1 MNNLETPPSPD
12 DSKERRLEFINA
24 LQEELLSLVKDEEIS
39 VGEALGVM
47 RRGTAVEVGFSEDP
61 KRDAAEFARAGA
73 EGRERPESEGAADA
87 EGNA

>member
-24 LQEELLSLVKDEEIS
+24 LQEELLSLVKNEEIS

-47 RRGTAVEVGFSEDP
+47 RRGASQKEDVEGGENV
-61 KRDAAEFARAGA
+61 AGG
-73 EGRERPESEGAADA
+73 EWVRW
-87 EGNA
+87 